1 MFYSE
6 SLSESDFNSPSD
18 SESDFSSVFMN
29 LDICIFL
36 PYVFILLNKLGDDFF
51 LSIVKTESIVMHAM
65 QIKCIFSSGISLPK
79 KYPNSFTLAF
89 KYLFS

>member
-6 SLSESDFNSPSD
+6 SLSESDFNLPSD

-36 PYVFILLNKLGDDFF
+36 PYVFILLNKPGDEFFIYFQNRINSYACNASIMHIFFWQKSLF
-51 LSIVKTESIVMHAM
+51 LSHH
-65 QIKCIFSSGISLPK
+65 QISL
-79 KYPNSFTLAF
+79 L
-89 KYLFS
+89 

>member
-29 LDICIFL
+29 LVICIFL

-51 LSIVKTESIVMHAM
+51 
-65 QIKCIFSSGISLPK
+65 
-79 KYPNSFTLAF
+79 
-89 KYLFS
+89 YLFSKQNQ